1 MRLPPFQWWRT
12 VFFLIPAIAVYTIAL
27 GTLSLASTVV
37 DRGGR
42 VAHACARI
50 WSWLILATTGVAVD
64 VRGLEQLRPDAT
76 YVFVANHQS
85 IYDIPVIFAS
95 LPYQLRIIAKQSL
108 GAIPFLGWHL
118 RRSGHLLVDRRNPDR
133 GGILRRWRALVGEGL
148 SLIIFPE
155 GTRSQDGYVGTFRP
169 GGFLLAIEARL
180 PIVPV
185 SVDGTRFIMRKGEL
199 TARPGRVRLRVHAP
213 LETMNLDVSAARELA
228 ARARELLAADME
240 SGSGT
245 SPQANDRTEAPIH
258 TVELPPVKPI
268 PLRAENRM

>member
-1 MRLPPFQWWRT
+1 VRLPPFQWWRT
-12 VFFLIPAIAVYTIAL
+12 VLFLVPAIGIYTIGL
-27 GTLSLASTVV
+27 GTLSLASTLV

-42 VAHACARI
+42 AAHACART

-64 VRGLEQLRPDAT
+64 VRGLEQLKPGAT

-85 IYDIPVIFAS
+85 IFDIPVIFAS

-108 GAIPFLGWHL
+108 GAFPFLGWHL

-155 GTRSQDGYVGTFRP
+155 GTRSADGHVGAFRA
-169 GGFLLAIEARL
+169 GSFLLAIEAQL
-180 PIVPV
+180 PVVPV

-199 TARPGRVRLRVHAP
+199 TTRPGRVRLRVHP
-213 LETMNLDVSAARELA
+213 PIETLELEVSAARDLA
-228 ARARELLAADME
+228 VRARGVLAADVE
-240 SGSGT
+240 IGT
-245 SPQANDRTEAPIH
+245 QRLGAGVS
-258 TVELPPVKPI
+258 
-268 PLRAENRM
+268 